1 MQVILER
8 QKTSFLSESCISEF
22 LDHKGSKTLVHFVL
36 SSYETLILIGQSTE
50 DNQSNTIYF
59 GKKS

>member
-22 LDHKGSKTLVHFVL
+22 LDHKGRLVHFVL